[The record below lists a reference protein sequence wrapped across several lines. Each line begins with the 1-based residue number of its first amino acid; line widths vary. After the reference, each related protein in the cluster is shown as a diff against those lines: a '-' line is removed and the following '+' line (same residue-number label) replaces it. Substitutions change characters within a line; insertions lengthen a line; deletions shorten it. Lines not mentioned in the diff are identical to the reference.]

1 MLQKI
6 TDIIATG
13 AGGTIPVI
21 SISTGNQSLN
31 LAASTNQ
38 PLNLVASTI
47 NTQISTVLTTN
58 DHDKS
63 VENEQRKVVNSETIS
78 TSIRLWLIFDTYSK
92 HPTRLLS
99 MTEAFG
105 EKAIM
110 NLRFM
115 FPDDH
120 IPTDDTGFREFL
132 NRNFLRT
139 INLFSD
145 IRNATAKVAMKSIV
159 IAPLTLESLYAYLSA
174 YCTALVP
181 FSDDLLTQA
190 SDMDCQKTL
199 IKAFSDELPKVFR
212 NILEE
217 TSCSTWSSLQKRFLG
232 CLTPTNVQLAMARE
246 KEWKIRQVTK
256 DNTTQGESSKD
267 ASYGSREGKRAA
279 SVKSEIAS
287 TKPTRKIKSETK
299 S

>member
-1 MLQKI
+1 LLQKI
-6 TDIIATG
+6 IDIIATG
-13 AGGTIPVI
+13 AIPVI

-105 EKAIM
+105 EKAMM

-145 IRNATAKVAMKSIV
+145 IRNATAISNEANSVGTIDTRVPLSI
-159 IAPLTLESLYAYLSA
+159 SLCVLHGS
-174 YCTALVP
+174 CP
-181 FSDDLLTQA
+181 
-190 SDMDCQKTL
+190 
-199 IKAFSDELPKVFR
+199 VFR
-212 NILEE
+212 
-217 TSCSTWSSLQKRFLG
+217 RFTYASFRYGLS
-232 CLTPTNVQLAMARE
+232 E
-246 KEWKIRQVTK
+246 
-256 DNTTQGESSKD
+256 D
-267 ASYGSREGKRAA
+267 ADQSFL
-279 SVKSEIAS
+279 
-287 TKPTRKIKSETK
+287 
-299 S
+299 